1 MFKESFMKRVLS
13 LLVLA
18 FSVAL
23 FSGCGG
29 SSTPTKAPA
38 AGGGGGGGA
47 TQPADKGGGE
57 KK

>member
-38 AGGGGGGGA
+38 AGGGGGGGT
-47 TQPADKGGGE
+47 TQSADKGGG
-57 KK
+57 K